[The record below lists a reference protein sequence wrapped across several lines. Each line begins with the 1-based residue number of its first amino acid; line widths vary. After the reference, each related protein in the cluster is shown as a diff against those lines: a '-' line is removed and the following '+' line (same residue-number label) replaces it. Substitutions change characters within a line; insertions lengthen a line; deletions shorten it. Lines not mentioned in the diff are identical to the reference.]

1 MDGCLLSRF
10 PGLIVD
16 FFIDDLSAEV
26 AGFETGTA
34 RVLAVACPSLEE
46 FSDRFDSLYVVS
58 DFIFSTL
65 IFGTEN
71 EIERFGFGK
80 SSEVSLDLDY
90 LLAEVEDELLLFEV

>member
-1 MDGCLLSRF
+1 MDGCLFSLL

-26 AGFETGTA
+26 TGFETGTA
-34 RVLAVACPSLEE
+34 RVLAVVSLPLEE
-46 FSDRFDSLYVVS
+46 RFDSLGVVS

-80 SSEVSLDLDY
+80 SSDVSLDLDY